1 MIQTWAIR
9 WSVWSE
15 LEECGNW
22 GGKDY
27 IEQIKSK
34 DIDLPYGIT

>member
-1 MIQTWAIR
+1 M
-9 WSVWSE
+9 WSE

-27 IEQIKSK
+27 IEQIRPK
-34 DIDLPYGIT
+34 DIDLPYGIS

>member
-1 MIQTWAIR
+1 M
-9 WSVWSE
+9 WSE

-27 IEQIKSK
+27 IEQIRPK
-34 DIDLPYGIT
+34 DIGISYGIT